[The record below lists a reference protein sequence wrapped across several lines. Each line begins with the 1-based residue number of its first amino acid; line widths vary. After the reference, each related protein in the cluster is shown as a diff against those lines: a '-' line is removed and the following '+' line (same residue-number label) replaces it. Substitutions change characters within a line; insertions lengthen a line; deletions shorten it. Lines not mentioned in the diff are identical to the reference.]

1 MRPFVPSLAVLLAAV
16 GCAQA
21 QSTQE
26 VRFSTSSVGTLRVTT
41 LLNNLQNPWGMTR
54 LPGGRLLI
62 TERPGRLRIYENGVL
77 SAPVSGVPT
86 VWANGQG
93 GMLDVVADPFFEQ
106 NHRIYLSYAEVGT
119 DGKAGTA
126 VMRAELNGNTL
137 SNGVV
142 ILRQLPKLS
151 TGNHFGSRLVF
162 DGEGHLFVTLGEN
175 NSRIDAQGLDR
186 LQGKV
191 VRIWPDG
198 SVPADN
204 PFASRTDVG
213 KYIWSY
219 GHRNPQGAA
228 LNPWTGKLWEMEHG
242 PMGGDEINVPEP
254 GKNYGWPI
262 TTYGID
268 YNGQPI
274 PESQGTSAPGTEQP
288 IKVWVPSIAPSGMAF
303 YNADRVPPWYG
314 SVFVGALALTH
325 LERLTV
331 VGNTVTGE
339 ERLLGEFGYRFR
351 DVEVMPNGS
360 LYVLTDANPGRLLQ
374 IEPTRVW
381 QTRQVAKPSK
391 PAYPTAPRKLLP
403 VAPAPATPAST
414 TTEPAR
420 IKTPAAETRKD
431 KIDGG

>member
-1 MRPFVPSLAVLLAAV
+1 MRPLTLGLAVVLATT

-21 QSTQE
+21 QTSPQ
-26 VRFSTSSVGTLRVTT
+26 VVFSNSSIGTLRVTT
-41 LLNNLQNPWGMTR
+41 LLNNLQNPWGMAP
-54 LPGGRLLI
+54 LPDGRLLI
-62 TERPGRLRIYENGVL
+62 TERPGRLRIYAKGVL
-77 SAPVSGVPT
+77 SAPVTGVPT
-86 VWANGQG
+86 VWAQGQG
-93 GMLDVVADPFFEQ
+93 GLLDVAVDPGFEQ
-106 NHRIYLSYAEVGT
+106 NQWVYLSYAEVGT

-126 VMRAELNGNTL
+126 VMRAKLVGNTL
-137 SNGVV
+137 VNGTV

-162 DGEGHLFVTLGEN
+162 DNAGHLYVTLGEN
-175 NSRIDAQGLDR
+175 YSRMDAQALDH

-213 KYIWSY
+213 KYVWSY

-228 LNPWTGKLWEMEHG
+228 FNPWTGKLWELEHG
-242 PMGGDEINVPEP
+242 PMGGDEINIPVA

-268 YNGQPI
+268 YNGQPM

-288 IKVWVPSIAPSGMAF
+288 IKYWVPSIAPSGMAF
-303 YNADRVPPWYG
+303 YDSPRVPPWYG
-314 SVFVGALALTH
+314 NVFVGALALTH

-331 VGNTVTGE
+331 QGDQVVGE
-339 ERLLGEFGYRFR
+339 ERLLGELGYRFR
-351 DVEVMPNGS
+351 DVEVLRNGS
-360 LYVLTDANPGRLLQ
+360 LYVLTDANPGKLLK

-381 QTRQVAKPSK
+381 PTRGVEPPVQKPRFPEPPKKAPLPSSDP
-391 PAYPTAPRKLLP
+391 PAPLKRLP
-403 VAPAPATPAST
+403 V
-414 TTEPAR
+414 EAR
-420 IKTPAAETRKD
+420 PVR
-431 KIDGG
+431 GNG